1 MILFPKVSAC
11 AQAPSQVSHFPGPS
25 AVSDRSFPASPL
37 GSSPGGCVCF
47 TRMSDVTFFGLPWV
61 SEHYHGINNTR
72 KSRSDGSSQ
81 KSMVLAQEFDMYW
94 LLNSFILTISSGDG
108 PVTAHLVFSWARQET
123 KL

>member
-1 MILFPKVSAC
+1 
-11 AQAPSQVSHFPGPS
+11 
-25 AVSDRSFPASPL
+25 
-37 GSSPGGCVCF
+37 
-47 TRMSDVTFFGLPWV
+47 MSDVTFFGLPWV

-72 KSRSDGSSQ
+72 KGRSDGSSQ